1 MADNENNNNNN
12 NNNNLFS
19 KNNNNDNRNNNLPPP
34 LPILPNQDAQG
45 PIPSYHNEN
54 NNNNENNNENNMNN
68 DNSTASSNIPNDMFM
83 NSNGNDELAEKKTL
97 GNIINNSS
105 ITEQSIDS
113 SELNPSVEFNQMLDR
128 VMASDIPRKDKIKI
142 LLKFKED
149 MLHPERGEKRELEK
163 LESQYSKLVNPDT
176 SSSTNRAEYP
186 STFNSP
192 VSRPAPLQPPIP
204 PMPPQQPQYM
214 YAGQQPYFSPYQMP
228 QPNFGYMMPQM
239 MQPQQTMSTQ
249 QFEILKT
256 KLDTIQLEMIDV
268 VRHLKDYSKK
278 YMMAVRQDDMS
289 KLDTYVRDL
298 INVDKKLEDTKKVVD
313 EQREVIAEAQ
323 EEAEEEEE
331 EKSLFGK
338 ATSGMKGMIGS
349 FGDNLGSVTDL
360 VKNTAS
366 ATNDML
372 KKNILPTSENEE
384 KPTENQNK
392 NIVSVDDYA
401 NQAVG
406 ETTPEQPTISSELP
420 ATTPESVLTPANE
433 VQPLPP
439 SNDNNNDDDN
449 DNNDNEPLKVETPPI
464 GENAGAEVKTGEKPE
479 KGLEDEIN
487 TLDKKIKNEIAKN
500 IGTEVQK
507 GGGRNKTK
515 KKGNL
520 KHRRKT
526 PKRQPKK
533 TKKKLRK

>member
-19 KNNNNDNRNNNLPPP
+19 ENNNNDNDNSNNNLPPP
-34 LPILPNQDAQG
+34 LPTLPNQDAQG

-68 DNSTASSNIPNDMFM
+68 YNSTASSNIPNDMFM
-83 NSNGNDELAEKKTL
+83 NNNSSDELAEKKTL

-128 VMASDIPRKDKIKI
+128 VMASDIPREDKIKI

-176 SSSTNRAEYP
+176 SSSTNRAGYP

-192 VSRPAPLQPPIP
+192 VYRPIPLQPP
-204 PMPPQQPQYM
+204 MPHMPHMPHMQHIQPQQPQFM

-256 KLDTIQLEMIDV
+256 KLDTIQLEMIDI

-323 EEAEEEEE
+323 EEAGKEEEEQ
-331 EKSLFGK
+331 SLFGK
-338 ATSGMKGMIGS
+338 ATSGMKGMMGS

-366 ATNDML
+366 ATNNML

-401 NQAVG
+401 NQTVG
-406 ETTPEQPTISSELP
+406 ETTPEQPTTPSELP
-420 ATTPESVLTPANE
+420 ATTPESVLTPPN
-433 VQPLPP
+433 
-439 SNDNNNDDDN
+439 
-449 DNNDNEPLKVETPPI
+449 
-464 GENAGAEVKTGEKPE
+464 
-479 KGLEDEIN
+479 
-487 TLDKKIKNEIAKN
+487 
-500 IGTEVQK
+500 
-507 GGGRNKTK
+507 
-515 KKGNL
+515 
-520 KHRRKT
+520 
-526 PKRQPKK
+526 
-533 TKKKLRK
+533 